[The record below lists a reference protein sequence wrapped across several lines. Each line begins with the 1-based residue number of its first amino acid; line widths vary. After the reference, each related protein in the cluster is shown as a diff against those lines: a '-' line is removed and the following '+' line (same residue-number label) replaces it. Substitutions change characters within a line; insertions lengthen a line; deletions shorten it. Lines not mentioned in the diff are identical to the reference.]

1 MLQNQQQNRQQKKQD
16 EQPAGGLRDY
26 IEALRWIRSQPLER
40 ARARINEEAA
50 IITAYLRE
58 NDDPLIKKKWDE
70 LVARC
75 RDADAVPEP
84 RKRRA
89 KESGSAA

>member
-1 MLQNQQQNRQQKKQD
+1 MLQNKQDKQD
-16 EQPAGGLRDY
+16 EQPASGLRDY
-26 IEALRWIRSQPLER
+26 VEALRWIGSQPRKREL
-40 ARARINEEAA
+40 ARLTEEAG